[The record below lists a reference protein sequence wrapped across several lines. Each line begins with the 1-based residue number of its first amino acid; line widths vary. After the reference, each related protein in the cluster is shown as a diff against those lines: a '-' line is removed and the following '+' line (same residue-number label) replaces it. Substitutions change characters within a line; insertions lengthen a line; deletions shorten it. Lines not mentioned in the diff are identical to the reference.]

1 MALLFDLN
9 KYSKTQREI
18 MNAVQYTELKDEINA
33 LRLEVELL
41 KRLLAEETKDRY
53 DLYAKVKELTAA

>member
-1 MALLFDLN
+1 
-9 KYSKTQREI
+9 

-53 DLYAKVKELTAA
+53 DLYAKLKDFV